1 MRCEE
6 VPMVHAPRNRG
17 RRRSLALC
25 LLIAGVVGLA
35 TGAIV
40 PEVEDLL
47 FDLNIVPLDGQGAAD
62 FILESLEGK
71 KASLRDFRGRVVLL
85 YFWATW

>member
-1 MRCEE
+1 
-6 VPMVHAPRNRG
+6 VPIVHSPRSRG
-17 RRRSLALC
+17 RRWGLALC

-35 TGAIV
+35 AGATV

-47 FDLNIVPLDGQGAAD
+47 FDLNIVPLGGQSAAD
-62 FILESLEGK
+62 FTLENLEGK
-71 KASLRDFRGRVVLL
+71 KVSLGDFRGRVVLL

>member
-1 MRCEE
+1 M
-6 VPMVHAPRNRG
+6 HAPRS
-17 RRRSLALC
+17 RRRRWSFDLC
-25 LLIAGVVGLA
+25 LLIAGVVGLTAGA
-35 TGAIV
+35 TV

-62 FILESLEGK
+62 FTLENLEGK
-71 KASLRDFRGRVVLL
+71 KVSLHDFRGRVVLL

>member
-1 MRCEE
+1 MSALRS
-6 VPMVHAPRNRG
+6 G
-17 RRRSLALC
+17 WRRWGFALC

-35 TGAIV
+35 AGATG

-47 FDLNIVPLDGQGAAD
+47 FDLNIVPLDGQSAAD
-62 FILESLEGK
+62 FTLESLEGK
-71 KASLRDFRGRVVLL
+71 KASLHDLRGRVVLL